1 REAPAAEA
9 LSLVAGYACFNDGSV
24 RDYQRHSS
32 QFTPGK
38 NFEASGGFGPWM
50 VTPDEIPDPSQ
61 LELTTRLD
69 GEVLQHAF
77 TRDLVFDIP
86 QLIEYITTFTTLEP
100 GDVIATGTPGGV
112 GDKREPPVYMRPG
125 QTLEIEISGVGTL
138 VHPIA
143 EA

>member
-1 REAPAAEA
+1 
-9 LSLVAGYACFNDGSV
+9 
-24 RDYQRHSS
+24 